1 MAFGDFHR
9 GRRLRRTAFLRDMV
23 RETEL
28 RPDDL
33 IQGYFVVD
41 TPEADYEKPLG
52 SMPGQ
57 SQLSVEKLVA
67 RVGAAMDMGL
77 RSAIVFGLPDKKDP
91 AGSGAYADDG
101 NSVHGRASFP
111 ISGKLPRTSPSREST
126 ATPRGTA
133 PPM

>member
-23 RETEL
+23 RDTEL

-41 TPEADYEKPLG
+41 TPDADFEKPLG

-57 SQLSVEKLVA
+57 SQFSVPKLVD
-67 RVGAAMDMGL
+67 RVGAAMDKGL
-77 RSAIVFGLPDKKDP
+77 RLGEVARRMLEMVDLLG
-91 AGSGAYADDG
+91 
-101 NSVHGRASFP
+101 
-111 ISGKLPRTSPSREST
+111 
-126 ATPRGTA
+126 
-133 PPM
+133 